1 MGPKV
6 GVEARAVEE
15 CAVIIVVVAVPM
27 DENGTDIYLTVHST
41 EQI

>member
-6 GVEARAVEE
+6 GVEE
-15 CAVIIVVVAVPM
+15 CAVIVVVVAVHM
-27 DENGTDIYLTVHST
+27 DENGTDIYLTVCST